1 MHLYNNVETI
11 LIIVSNSAGSGG
23 ITMACQPWLWTKLD
37 NSAGLI
43 CVLRW
48 DQQSNKP
55 RQAASHVYLV
65 YPFHLHWVL
74 RWFHIRTLGWVL
86 GCRSSTHDR
95 NVSGDTSALNFFY
108 HRFLVEEEAPLFNIS
123 FCFFVP
129 QCMEQFFMIWV
140 FILKQLCW
148 NSPCVLLALC
158 CRKIRISIYIQ
169 FYLCESTLTCV
180 WLDNNSYR
188 SWVLSIG
195 SYLEE
200 DQVFIF
206 L

>member
-1 MHLYNNVETI
+1 MQWCQWFRRWGFRFLHLHNNVETI

-23 ITMACQPWLWTKLD
+23 ITVACQPWLWPKLD

-74 RWFHIRTLGWVL
+74 RWFHIWTLEWVL

-95 NVSGDTSALNFFY
+95 NVSGDSSALNFN
-108 HRFLVEEEAPLFNIS
+108 HRFLVEEEAPLLNIS
-123 FCFFVP
+123 LFFCSP
-129 QCMEQFFMIWV
+129 MYGINFMIWV
-140 FILKQLCW
+140 FILK
-148 NSPCVLLALC
+148 
-158 CRKIRISIYIQ
+158 
-169 FYLCESTLTCV
+169 
-180 WLDNNSYR
+180 
-188 SWVLSIG
+188 
-195 SYLEE
+195 
-200 DQVFIF
+200 
-206 L
+206 